1 MNYKKFILTR
11 FVGHKQ
17 TMEHGHRW
25 RLYLEANSNANCWIC
40 EKWNYTLFFWTR
52 RFGENDHIKMTS
64 QQLTDFNDKSRC
76 MDLFTPGEMPMRG
89 AKKKAPA
96 NLNRGQAPM
105 VSSPT
110 NNNNQQ

>member
-1 MNYKKFILTR
+1 
-11 FVGHKQ
+11 
-17 TMEHGHRW
+17 
-25 RLYLEANSNANCWIC
+25 
-40 EKWNYTLFFWTR
+40 
-52 RFGENDHIKMTS
+52 MTS

-110 NNNNQQ
+110 NNNNQQQQQQKSAVAAQYKHVHPMLTGSFNGWEEPQRMLPVREFTHFIDRKKPELFAELRKR